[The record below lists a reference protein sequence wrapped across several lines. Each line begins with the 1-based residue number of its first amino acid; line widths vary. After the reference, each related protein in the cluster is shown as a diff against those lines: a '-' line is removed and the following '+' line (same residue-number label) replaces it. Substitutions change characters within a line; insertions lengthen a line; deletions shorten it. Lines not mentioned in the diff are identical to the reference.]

1 MVRYIVIGKK
11 KLKTKMTL
19 DDFQEYIDQAYELG
33 YIDGSK
39 KNVRSRPVITFKRQV
54 NYMAVRHVKEYY
66 NKVCDQYHDMLNE
79 IRDFEEEAKKGL
91 IEPERLDEIKKNI
104 QPLINN

>member
-39 KNVRSRPVITFKRQV
+39 KNVRSRPVITFKR
-54 NYMAVRHVKEYY
+54 
-66 NKVCDQYHDMLNE
+66 
-79 IRDFEEEAKKGL
+79 
-91 IEPERLDEIKKNI
+91 
-104 QPLINN
+104 